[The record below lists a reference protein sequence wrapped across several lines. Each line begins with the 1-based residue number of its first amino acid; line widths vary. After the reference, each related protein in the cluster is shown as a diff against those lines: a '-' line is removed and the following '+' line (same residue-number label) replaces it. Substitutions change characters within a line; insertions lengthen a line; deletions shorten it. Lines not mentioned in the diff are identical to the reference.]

1 MSVRQ
6 TLLAATTVSIVAFAT
21 SPASAQTLRYANQ
34 GDLKSLD
41 PYTLN
46 ETTTHAHLGQVYE
59 GLTARGKDL
68 KIIPALAESWETPE
82 PTRWRFHLRKN
93 VKFQNGDPLTADDVV
108 FSADRVRAKGSNLQT
123 RIDADTKVVKVDD
136 YTVDFILS
144 KPNPI
149 LNSQWDTWYIMDKK
163 WAEAN
168 NAVAPTPASATS
180 PSFASLH
187 ANGTGAFTVES
198 HQPGVKTVFKANPNW
213 WRKPEHNLKEIVFT
227 PIGSDATRVAALLSG
242 EVDIIEPV
250 PIQDISRV
258 DSSPNAQVLKGPELR
273 TIFLGMDQTRDELL
287 FSNIKGKNPF
297 KDIRVREAFY
307 KAIDIELIKTRV
319 MRGLSTP
326 SALMIA
332 PQLFALSKD
341 FTRPKFDPDGAKKLL
356 TEAGYPDGF
365 EVTMDCPNDRYVND
379 AAICQAVVGMLARIG
394 VKINLLAQPK
404 AQYFAKVLKPGGYQ
418 TSFYMLGWTP
428 GTLDSHNVM
437 YDIIGCRNDPSSAR
451 GETNLGGY
459 CNKDFDAITDKVLQE
474 TDTAKRDLLIK
485 SGFEILMKD
494 FGYIPLH
501 QQALAWGVSKKLKVV
516 QRPDNQVLPYWMTK
530 QE

>member
-1 MSVRQ
+1 MAVHGERIRMTVRQ
-6 TLLAATTVSIVAFAT
+6 ILLAAAAFSLAALT
-21 SPASAQTLRYANQ
+21 PPASAQTLRYANQ

-41 PYTLN
+41 PDTLN

-59 GLTARGKDL
+59 GLIARDKDL

-82 PTRWRFHLRKN
+82 PTRWRFHLRHG
-93 VKFQNGDPLTADDVV
+93 VKFQNGDPFTADDVV

-123 RIDADTKVVKVDD
+123 RIDADVKVVKVDD
-136 YTVDFILS
+136 YTVDFVLT

-163 WAEAN
+163 WCEEN
-168 NAVAPTPASATS
+168 NAVAPTPASATT
-180 PSFASLH
+180 PSYASLH
-187 ANGTGAFTVES
+187 ANGTGPFMIES
-198 HQPGVKTVFKANPNW
+198 HQPGVKTVFKPNPNW

-227 PIGSDATRVAALLSG
+227 PIASASTRVAALLSG

-258 DSSPNAQVLKGPELR
+258 DASPNAQVLKGPELR
-273 TIFLGMDQTRDELL
+273 TIFLGFDQSRDELL
-287 FSNIKGKNPF
+287 YSNVKGKNPF

-307 KAIDIELIKTRV
+307 KEIDIELIKTRV

-341 FTRPKFDPDGAKKLL
+341 FARPKYDPDMAKKLL

-365 EVTMDCPNDRYVND
+365 EVTLDCPNDRYVND

-394 VKINLLAQPK
+394 VKVNLLAQPK
-404 AQYFAKVLKPGGYQ
+404 AQYFAKILK
-418 TSFYMLGWTP
+418 
-428 GTLDSHNVM
+428 
-437 YDIIGCRNDPSSAR
+437 
-451 GETNLGGY
+451 
-459 CNKDFDAITDKVLQE
+459 
-474 TDTAKRDLLIK
+474 
-485 SGFEILMKD
+485 
-494 FGYIPLH
+494 
-501 QQALAWGVSKKLKVV
+501 
-516 QRPDNQVLPYWMTK
+516 
-530 QE
+530 